1 MKYYRK
7 ITDALWKF
15 WAYFLAMLL
24 ALLVVIVFYQVVCRA
39 MQFSNSWTQE
49 ISTLLFVW
57 ATYLGAALA
66 IRNGSQISM
75 TLLLTKTHG
84 ALRACIALSAA
95 IICEVFYGVFCWSGI
110 AAMQTFVGVTSS
122 ALRIP
127 MPWSY
132 GAIAVSGILM
142 LLLGSAEIVERFQA
156 LRQVRS
162 GNRPIAH

>member
-7 ITDALWKF
+7 IMDALWKF

-110 AAMQTFVGVTSS
+110 AAMQTFVGVTS
-122 ALRIP
+122 
-127 MPWSY
+127 Y

>member
-7 ITDALWKF
+7 IMDALWKF

-84 ALRACIALSAA
+84 ALRACIALSLSL
-95 IICEVFYGVFCWSGI
+95 IHI
-110 AAMQTFVGVTSS
+110 
-122 ALRIP
+122 
-127 MPWSY
+127 
-132 GAIAVSGILM
+132 
-142 LLLGSAEIVERFQA
+142 
-156 LRQVRS
+156 
-162 GNRPIAH
+162 